1 MEKLSNLLG
10 IIEKIVIILVAIAA
24 LFPMYQW
31 IAETDMRVL
40 QRTTEVIKAL
50 EYCEEF
56 REQSSHGDM
65 NLTEIDFREEV
76 CSVIY
81 TQMESW
87 YRDVFGS

>member
-1 MEKLSNLLG
+1 MERLSNLLG

-40 QRTTEVIKAL
+40 QRTTEVIKAV

-56 REQSSHGDM
+56 REQSSQGNM
-65 NLTEIDFREEV
+65 NLAEIDFKEEV

-81 TQMESW
+81 SQLNSW
-87 YRDVFGS
+87 YQDVFDS

>member
-1 MEKLSNLLG
+1 MEKLSNLIG
-10 IIEKIVIILVAIAA
+10 IIEKIVIIFVAIAA

-40 QRTTEVIKAL
+40 QRTTEVVKAV

-56 REQSSHGDM
+56 QDHASTGNLD
-65 NLTEIDFREEV
+65 LTEVDFKEEV

-81 TQMESW
+81 SQLESW
-87 YRDVFGS
+87 YRDVFDG